1 MRILKLTAS
10 NVKRL
15 KVVSFTPNGHINRI
29 SGGNGSGKTS
39 VLDAIVWALT
49 GTSTV
54 PSMPVRKGSGKAEII
69 VEFEDMIVTRRFTE
83 GGSRNGILAIESK
96 DGKTRFQGPQEM
108 LDKLMGRISFDPLE
122 FLRMHPRKQFEV
134 LYSLVLPQV
143 DPATLNIQK
152 HPDYITRRELK
163 KEVTALETRRDAILI
178 PDNLPMDKRDEDALL
193 KQLGEVGEHNARI
206 EREKRQRE
214 EIERNQQAD
223 TELLRKKIER
233 ITALQEEI
241 KQLQGE
247 VREDGN
253 VLARTERIME
263 KWEPLPEPKNPD
275 HYREAI
281 TQAKAMNAA
290 IDKRILRD
298 ELQKEIDA
306 IDKRIDTLS
315 ENLDKH
321 EEANTKA
328 IEQAHF
334 PVEGLSFGDEEVI
347 YEGLPFNQVSNADQ
361 IRASVAIGM
370 AANPKMRVMLIK
382 DGSLLDDNS
391 LELIAGMSWEKDT
404 QMFIETV
411 DTSGKVGVYLE
422 DGEVKAINEE
432 PLDVKE
438 TKPAPAPKKAR
449 AKKISATA

>member
-281 TQAKAMNAA
+281 TAAKAMNAA

-298 ELQKEIDA
+298 DLQKEIDA

-328 IEQAHF
+328 IEEAHF

>member
-69 VEFEDMIVTRRFTE
+69 VEFEDMIVTRRFIE

-134 LYSLVLPQV
+134 LYSLVLPNV

-163 KEVTALETRRDAILI
+163 KEQTALETRRDAILI
-178 PDNLPMDKRDEDALL
+178 PDGLPKDKRDEAKLL
-193 KQLGEVGEHNARI
+193 RELGEVGEHNARI
-206 EREKRQRE
+206 EREARQRE
-214 EIERNQQAD
+214 EIQ
-223 TELLRKKIER
+223 RK
-233 ITALQEEI
+233 QEAA
-241 KQLQGE
+241 QLGMNE
-247 VREDGN
+247 VREEIERLQKELKQGEEMFN
-253 VLARTERIME
+253 RNARIID
-263 KWEPLPEPKNPD
+263 KWEPLPEPKNPA
-275 HYREAI
+275 HYTEAI
-281 TQAKAMNAA
+281 TEAKHINAA
-290 IDKRILRD
+290 IDKRGQRD
-298 ELQKEIDA
+298 ELEKEIEG
-306 IDKRIDTLS
+306 IEKRVATLS
-315 ENLDKH
+315 DNLDKH
-321 EEANTKA
+321 EAANTKA
-328 IEQAHF
+328 IEQANF
-334 PVEGLSFGDEEVI
+334 PVEGLAFGDEEVI

-370 AANPKMRVMLIK
+370 ASNPKLRVMLIK
-382 DGSLLDDNS
+382 DGSLLDDKS
-391 LELIAGMSWEKDT
+391 LTIIAEMSWEKDT
-404 QMFIETV
+404 QMFIECV
-411 DTSGKVGVYLE
+411 DNSGKVGVYLE
-422 DGEVKAINEE
+422 DGEVKAVNDE

-438 TKPAPAPKKAR
+438 TKPAPKKAR
-449 AKKISATA
+449 AKKIPATA

>member
-206 EREKRQRE
+206 EREKSQRAQIAAKHDASKQKAQE
-214 EIERNQQAD
+214 LYETIERMHMELKEIEATNER
-223 TELLRKKIER
+223 TFKIM
-233 ITALQEEI
+233 
-241 KQLQGE
+241 
-247 VREDGN
+247 DN
-253 VLARTERIME
+253 
-263 KWEPLPEPKNPD
+263 WEPLATPKNPD

-281 TQAKAMNAA
+281 TAAKAMNAA

-449 AKKISATA
+449 AKKEKTNA

>member
-178 PDNLPMDKRDEDALL
+178 PDNLPMDKRDEAALL
-193 KQLGEVGEHNARI
+193 KQLGEVGEYNARI
-206 EREKRQRE
+206 EREARQRE
-214 EIERNQQAD
+214 EIKRKAD
-223 TELLRKKIER
+223 EMLKSVEEKEKRFEAIRAELEQLK
-233 ITALQEEI
+233 ADI
-241 KQLQGE
+241 K
-247 VREDGN
+247 EDKAIVAGT
-253 VLARTERIME
+253 LKTIE
-263 KWEPLPEPKNPD
+263 KWEPLATPQNAA
-275 HYREAI
+275 HFTEAI
-281 TQAKAMNAA
+281 TAAKAMNAA